1 MPMKYIL
8 LLLIVCFSAQLQAIT
23 SVAFL
28 NKTSTPFKLLL
39 NRGILSN
46 HGQNPINLNEQSQ
59 ILSYRILNLLPEGLY
74 DVMLGA
80 QRQDIF
86 ATPWGILQADEKT
99 ILFNGKEY
107 SPSDSF
113 ANLWFIMPDG
123 TLQPN
128 VPSSHNNT
136 DQGFIE

>member
-1 MPMKYIL
+1 MKYIL

-28 NKTSTPFKLLL
+28 NKTLTSFKLLL

-46 HGQNPINLNEQSQ
+46 GEQLVNLNGQYP
-59 ILSYRILNLLPEGLY
+59 ILLVCTLNLLPEGLY
-74 DVMLGA
+74 DVRLDA

-86 ATPWGILQADEKT
+86 ATPWGILQADEET

-107 SPSDSF
+107 SPRDSF

-123 TLQPN
+123 TLQPY

-136 DQGFIE
+136 DQGFIK